1 MFYMKY
7 IWFFVAVLMVV
18 SCKEEAP
25 VDYAIISGNITNQVG
40 ELTINSADRL
50 IKKVMNVAEDGSFT
64 DTLRVKTETYI
75 LFDGKNRASVY
86 IDAGNNINVSY
97 DANDFE
103 NSLIFSG
110 VGSEI
115 SNYLFSK
122 EKKEKELSVNGTEVY
137 ELEEI
142 DYKANF
148 NKIKTALTEMITSF
162 EGISEEFKVKE
173 KRNIDYAYLNK
184 ISIYERYHSHYAE
197 KPDFK
202 TSEGFL
208 NELEGLSYDSEEDF
222 SFSQSYKSMV
232 TSHFN
237 DEAAKLVET
246 DSIAEDIAFLKVVGA
261 IQNDVIKNNLLVD
274 NAKYSVTYTNDL
286 EAYYSE
292 FMKVSTNEDNN
303 KLITESYNK
312 LKTVAKGQPSPQF
325 DNYENFAGGTT
336 SLSDLKGKYVYVDVW
351 ATWCGP
357 CKREI
362 PFLQKVEKQ
371 YHGKNIEFV
380 SLSVD
385 KLDDHNKWQ
394 EMVKEE
400 ELGGIQLFADK
411 SWESDFVT
419 GYLIKG
425 IPRFILIDPNGNIVN
440 SNAPR
445 PSESKLIDLFNELSI

>member
-1 MFYMKY
+1 MKY

-246 DSIAEDIAFLKVVGA
+246 DSIAEDIAFLKVVGD
-261 IQNDVIKNNLLVD
+261 IQNDVIKNSLLVD

>member
-1 MFYMKY
+1 MKY